1 MAKGTRAKSVPGYY
15 TKSSAITSNPGQLK
29 SSTKTGNMP
38 DVELKANK
46 AKTKRKMRSNVKA
59 AKTAADSR
67 LAGKA
72 AMKAGAKTA
81 LKEVAKKAVPFVGA
95 ALTAKEVTDVIMNES
110 RKSKSGATGR
120 GRSKA
125 KK

>member
-1 MAKGTRAKSVPGYY
+1 MAKGTRAKSVPGSY
-15 TKSSAITSNPGQLK
+15 TKSSAIVANPGQLK
-29 SSTKTGNMP
+29 SSTKAGNMP
-38 DVELKANK
+38 DVERKANE
-46 AKTKRKMRSNVKA
+46 ARTKRKMQSNTKA
-59 AKTAADSR
+59 AKAASDSR

-72 AMKAGAKTA
+72 AMKAGAKA
-81 LKEVAKKAVPFVGA
+81 AVKEVAKKAVPFVGA

-120 GRSKA
+120 GRSRA